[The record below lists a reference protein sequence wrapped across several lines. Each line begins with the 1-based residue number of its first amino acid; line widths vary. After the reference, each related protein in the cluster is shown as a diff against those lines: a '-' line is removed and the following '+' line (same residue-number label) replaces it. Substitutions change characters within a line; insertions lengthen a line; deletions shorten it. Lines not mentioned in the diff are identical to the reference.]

1 MLKKS
6 LFLALLLGCFTHLK
20 AQDAV
25 LKAGTPVHLT
35 ATKTVLAREANVGDV
50 VPFRVTSDVVES
62 GRTLVPAG
70 SMVIGKVVEA
80 KKSTV
85 LGTKGRLRI
94 NINLLTLPSGQQIFF
109 NHDIAFYGQNRT
121 PIAVISGLFLWPLL
135 LIPGSKAY
143 MPEGYTTVAQ
153 VMSNTTLQ

>member
-1 MLKKS
+1 MAASHTSRPKTLSSKQ
-6 LFLALLLGCFTHLK
+6 A
-20 AQDAV
+20 
-25 LKAGTPVHLT
+25 PVHLT

-62 GRTLVPAG
+62 GRTLIPAG

-80 KKSTV
+80 KKSTI
-85 LGTKGRLRI
+85 LGTKGRLCI